1 MMKYEEEENKLKKS
15 NDLFSMPD
23 SPTGMK
29 VSFVRF
35 IFKFCIVFFIGTLYN
50 FVLDLCRSLN
60 LVDHWICVDHWIL

>member
-29 VSFVRF
+29 VIIFVRF
-35 IFKFCIVFFIGTLYN
+35 IFEFCI
-50 FVLDLCRSLN
+50 
-60 LVDHWICVDHWIL
+60 VDHWICVDLCIL